1 MGGTINLTM
10 SKSAQLQT
18 LLETAQTVV
27 VVVANNPDA
36 DSLGSALALEE
47 IFSEQGKTVRLYC
60 SADIPVYLH
69 FLEGWARFRN
79 VFDLNYDVAIMVDNS
94 SADLLA
100 SGSEPQ
106 IVAKLQQRPLIVFDH
121 HASQTSCDFAT
132 VHYNDPTMIATGQ
145 LIYEIAKQLNWSVN
159 AVAATCLT
167 SSILGDSLGFTSQG
181 MIDNAQP
188 LRVVADLVDKGV
200 NLHQLARKR
209 LEANTITPELISL
222 KGELLQRIDFQHQAQ
237 IALLTVSHAE
247 VKQCGLLWNPT
258 VILDEMKFVRS
269 VKISLGFK
277 QYQSAAG
284 QLNRVTLR
292 IRSHAQCQIA
302 QELAQ
307 TFGGGG
313 HVFAAGAKWE
323 AAELN
328 FASIYNQVLQK
339 TVELLDKEQ
348 QVSDE
353 TV

>member
-1 MGGTINLTM
+1 M
-10 SKSAQLQT
+10 SQLAQVQD
-18 LLETAQTVV
+18 LLDNAKVV
-27 VVVANNPDA
+27 LVVVANNPDA

-47 IFSEQGKTVRLYC
+47 IFSDQQKTVRLYC
-60 SADIPVYLH
+60 GADIPTYLH
-69 FLEGWARFRN
+69 FLDGWSRFSN
-79 VFDLNYDVAIMVDNS
+79 IFQLDYDVAIMVDNS

-106 IVAKLQQRPLIVFDH
+106 IIAKLQQRPLIVFDH
-121 HASQTSCDFAT
+121 HASQLSCDFAT
-132 VHYNDPTMIATGQ
+132 VHYNDPHMIATGQ
-145 LIYEIAKQLNWSVN
+145 LIYEIAQQLDWSIN
-159 AVAATCLT
+159 ATAATCLV

-200 NLHQLARKR
+200 NLHQLARQR
-209 LEANTITPELISL
+209 LAANTLTPALIAL
-222 KGELLQRIDFQHQAQ
+222 KGELLQRIEFQHQNQ

-258 VILDEMKFVRS
+258 VVLDEMKFVPS

-277 QYQSAAG
+277 QYQSSSG

-292 IRSHAQCQIA
+292 IRSHAQCRIA
-302 QELAQ
+302 QALAQ

-339 TVELLDKEQ
+339 TIELLDQEGQ
-348 QVSDE
+348 
-353 TV
+353 